1 MRHKSRVAWE
11 DIPLILSIKDLCE
24 ILEIGT
30 ATAYAL
36 VNQEGFPKVQIGKS
50 NKIYRD
56 SLRKW
61 LEVGTK

>member
-1 MRHKSRVAWE
+1 MRHKSRVVWE